1 MSPPTTNEE
10 RAARAERAAKA
21 LRAAK
26 TRRASKSGKP
36 AKSSD
41 GASRSAEQTKD
52 HIKSDPKDSE
62 QATTA
67 SAAQQNPFVLP
78 MPDPSELAQALAF
91 PPLDD
96 KELLALWL
104 GATSLVHDPTQPFR
118 DDHRAGQEVFKKLS
132 LGEPVTAAEDLRYMD
147 DFTVKMKK

>member
-1 MSPPTTNEE
+1 MPLLTTND
-10 RAARAERAAKA
+10 ERAAKA
-21 LRAAK
+21 QAQE
-26 TRRASKSGKP
+26 P
-36 AKSSD
+36 AQPSD

-52 HIKSDPKDSE
+52 HVKSDLKDSE

-67 SAAQQNPFVLP
+67 SVAQQNPFALP
-78 MPDPSELAQALAF
+78 SMPDPSELAQALAF

-96 KELLALWL
+96 KETLARCL
-104 GATSLVHDPTQPFR
+104 GAPSLVHDPTRPFR

-132 LGEPVTAAEDLRYMD
+132 LGEPVTASEDLRYMD